1 MYIRSKVYLVLS
13 VGTWEAHQFPDTAVR
28 AVNRLGPFAQ
38 VFECEYPG
46 YYGSE
51 TFASFILSL
60 CPDCLPKLLAQ
71 VNMFP
76 NLNPHFSKVIASVLG
91 DSTEESE

>member
-13 VGTWEAHQFPDTAVR
+13 VGTWEAHQFPDTATR
-28 AVNRLGPFAQ
+28 AANRLGPHAQ
-38 VFECEYPG
+38 VFEAEYAVA
-46 YYGSE
+46 YGTV
-51 TFASFILSL
+51 TFGNFILSL

-76 NLNPHFSKVIASVLG
+76 NLNPNFSKVIASVLEN
-91 DSTEESE
+91 STKEY

>member
-13 VGTWEAHQFPDTAVR
+13 VGTWEAHQFPDTATR
-28 AVNRLGPFAQ
+28 AVERIGAHTQ
-38 VFECEYPG
+38 VFECEYAVA
-46 YYGSE
+46 YGTE

-91 DSTEESE
+91 DSTKELK